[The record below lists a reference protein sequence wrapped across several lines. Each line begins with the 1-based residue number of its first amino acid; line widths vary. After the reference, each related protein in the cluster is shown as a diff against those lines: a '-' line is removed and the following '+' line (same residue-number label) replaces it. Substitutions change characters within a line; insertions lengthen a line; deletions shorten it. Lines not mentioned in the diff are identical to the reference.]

1 MTSPA
6 LLSTQLNGNGHGRI
20 ASRSPTKFLYAMQQV
35 PSAPKQTPVP
45 VPSLQNPVSNSNTTF
60 APVVASDLPPAA
72 NTASPANDEEQRAQR
87 FADDYARL
95 CALMNECDP
104 DAVRRA
110 VRDNHERCLLGSHY
124 HTAFLMNVTMHR
136 ADAAIMQRAIRD
148 FGSRIVSAGKHDLID
163 WMSQADIDEVADKII
178 AKASNTFLDKALVAR
193 LPTIEARRLVN
204 ALARAERLGYDAADI
219 VENEHVIPSLPSSA
233 PSAAVQQRRP
243 AQPLATT
250 LTQNVAPAPTQMAH
264 QQLGPA
270 DPSNLKCPNCQYA
283 FPGLAAYDFH
293 VKRMICTRPVAPPGP
308 GGERYICP
316 HCDQSFGGM
325 GGLQYHMLN
334 KVCGDFGEVIKE
346 RIVATQPLAN
356 LNPPTKR
363 PAPDTAPTYVSSGS
377 NSPAHSTHPV
387 ATQTPRAAPPRT
399 QASSSQA
406 VPLGTPQAK
415 DMAHLTA
422 HQIQALQG
430 ELRLAEETFKMK
442 INDTQRAGGD
452 PDEVQKKLTSLKNS
466 YACKQ
471 STIRKKYGIRLRQ
484 RRGREEMEHE
494 RVRMGIPDHLPR
506 ATATPTRDAHADKRA
521 RINGDGD
528 ATTTRDSRQGTPI
541 KTVAVTEMG
550 NGLNGSNATV
560 ATKDP
565 TLSTS
570 QAPGTSQGESSR
582 PSSSYQQ
589 GNYRVEVHLPSPSKG
604 PNSAAPNGTPGDNTP
619 SRAPSGGTMT
629 AEKLLQQMRAATG
642 ASNVSASDDEDDS
655 SSDESNTDD

>member
-1 MTSPA
+1 
-6 LLSTQLNGNGHGRI
+6 
-20 ASRSPTKFLYAMQQV
+20 
-35 PSAPKQTPVP
+35 
-45 VPSLQNPVSNSNTTF
+45 
-60 APVVASDLPPAA
+60 
-72 NTASPANDEEQRAQR
+72 
-87 FADDYARL
+87 
-95 CALMNECDP
+95 
-104 DAVRRA
+104 
-110 VRDNHERCLLGSHY
+110 
-124 HTAFLMNVTMHR
+124 
-136 ADAAIMQRAIRD
+136 
-148 FGSRIVSAGKHDLID
+148 
-163 WMSQADIDEVADKII
+163 
-178 AKASNTFLDKALVAR
+178 
-193 LPTIEARRLVN
+193 
-204 ALARAERLGYDAADI
+204 
-219 VENEHVIPSLPSSA
+219 
-233 PSAAVQQRRP
+233 
-243 AQPLATT
+243 
-250 LTQNVAPAPTQMAH
+250 
-264 QQLGPA
+264 
-270 DPSNLKCPNCQYA
+270 
-283 FPGLAAYDFH
+283 
-293 VKRMICTRPVAPPGP
+293 
-308 GGERYICP
+308 
-316 HCDQSFGGM
+316 M

-346 RIVATQPLAN
+346 RIVATQPPSN

-363 PAPDTAPTYVSSGS
+363 PAPDTAPTYQQPGTLDSSCGHADTS
-377 NSPAHSTHPV
+377 RSAAQNPGQQLAG
-387 ATQTPRAAPPRT
+387 RA
-399 QASSSQA
+399 
-406 VPLGTPQAK
+406 LGTPQAK

-506 ATATPTRDAHADKRA
+506 ATATPTRDVHADKRA

-570 QAPGTSQGESSR
+570 QAAGTSQGESSR

-604 PNSAAPNGTPGDNTP
+604 PNSAAPNGTPGDKTRRERRP
-619 SRAPSGGTMT
+619 
-629 AEKLLQQMRAATG
+629 AEP
-642 ASNVSASDDEDDS
+642 
-655 SSDESNTDD
+655 